1 MSVPHLPPAL
11 HLICRRKWGD
21 PEGKRG
27 ARTREGKERDEE
39 EQQEGRR
46 QKKRRER
53 NSLQAQRP
61 GAQTL
66 TSHSSDP
73 EVQPGEARVACYP
86 WWELPQPCTAAPHP
100 ALRPILVGHH
110 ACAGLQASSKELAA
124 PRNLDGSLFVPLSI
138 CQQPIFPEYPP
149 GALNHPREFY
159 LPAPSSR
166 LWGTPLPCHVPIS
179 HMSVFPKFQN

>member
-1 MSVPHLPPAL
+1 MLDQAWHSSTLSLAQGHPAALRVWTQVLWLVGGSGGYLGSPGTPSHFTPTLNFQSPHLPGGSGTGGLCGVVSVPHLPPAL

-27 ARTREGKERDEE
+27 ARTMEGKERDEE

-86 WWELPQPCTAAPHP
+86 W
-100 ALRPILVGHH
+100 
-110 ACAGLQASSKELAA
+110 
-124 PRNLDGSLFVPLSI
+124 
-138 CQQPIFPEYPP
+138 
-149 GALNHPREFY
+149 
-159 LPAPSSR
+159 
-166 LWGTPLPCHVPIS
+166 
-179 HMSVFPKFQN
+179 